1 MDHREFPIL
10 YLDDEPENLRIFE
23 LTFRR
28 EFSILTAEP
37 GEEALLLLHENPVA
51 ILLTDYRMPG
61 MNGLELQ
68 AELAMEREEIE
79 FIN

>member
-28 EFSILTAEP
+28 DFSILTAET
-37 GEEALLLLHENPVA
+37 GDEALRLLHENPVA
-51 ILLTDYRMPG
+51 VVLTDSF
-61 MNGLELQ
+61 LQ
-68 AELAMEREEIE
+68 D
-79 FIN
+79 